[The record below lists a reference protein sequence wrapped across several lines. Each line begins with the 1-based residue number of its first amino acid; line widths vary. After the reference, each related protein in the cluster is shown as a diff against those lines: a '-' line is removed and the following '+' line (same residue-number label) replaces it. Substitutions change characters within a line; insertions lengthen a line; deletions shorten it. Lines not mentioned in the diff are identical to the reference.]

1 MATLIISGSRGTDD
15 PTMATLPFMAAK
27 TAKEQGHDVVLW
39 LWNEAVGLA
48 RKGTADHVT
57 GVNLTPLKDL
67 LKAIQAEGVPI
78 WVCGACAVARQIGG
92 SDLVAGASIKGMP
105 DYIKAVTERD
115 RSLVF

>member
-1 MATLIISGSRGTDD
+1 MSSLIISSSRGTDD

-27 TAKEQGHDVVLW
+27 TAKEQGHDVVTL
-39 LWNEAVGLA
+39 G
-48 RKGTADHVT
+48 RKGTADHVQ

-67 LKAIQAEGVPI
+67 LSAVQAAGVPT

-105 DYIKAVTERD
+105 DYIKAVTEREK
-115 RSLVF
+115 SIAF